1 MEGASERER
10 ERERERL
17 SEGKREGGQE
27 GEWEREGGR
36 EKERKERERE
46 RERDCV
52 SGRQV
57 WACVTT
63 RVRRCKY
70 DDRGLRVAAREGCI
84 GGARRAGEM
93 EWG

>member
-1 MEGASERER
+1 MEEGRERARER
-10 ERERERL
+10 EIEIKR
-17 SEGKREGGQE
+17 GKKRRRARGREGG
-27 GEWEREGGR
+27 
-36 EKERKERERE
+36 RE

-84 GGARRAGEM
+84 GGVRRAGEM